1 MSLLQPTN
9 NTSIIIDDF
18 IAYATAH
25 LQTVSGVINTV
36 SLYPPLGTPGPGVV
50 LWSGYTVAPAKQQSS
65 AAQQQQQSND
75 ASTTADGQKIDDKYE
90 KPPVF
95 EKITIHDSARA
106 EDTDLPPG
114 TFGKFENNIGTGNY
128 NPPKGTYE
136 INPINTNSG
145 NAVNSATYGG
155 LVNMRVST
163 ETTIRNVYIP
173 VLNKVHA
180 DKSLGIRLLMT
191 AQTQSEGFFKAGDK
205 DWTKTASLSY
215 TTNNPGN
222 IYPNG
227 DMSGFKTLE
236 EGVLA
241 QWKWVLGPIFARK
254 SNNYN
259 PEFSSLSLFNYLSR
273 YAPIKDD
280 TGKPT
285 KNNPTEYTN
294 YVIAYFKKQGYSIT
308 ADTTLEEIKNITK

>member
-1 MSLLQPTN
+1 MSALLPTN
-9 NTSIIIDDF
+9 NTSIIIDEF

-25 LQTVSGVINTV
+25 LGTVSGVVNTV

-50 LWSGYTVAPAKQQSS
+50 LWSGYTVAPAKQQAS
-65 AAQQQQQSND
+65 AGQQQQQSND
-75 ASTTADGQKIDDKYE
+75 ASTTADGQKIDDNYE

-95 EKITIHDSARA
+95 EKITIHDSTTA

-128 NPPKGTYE
+128 NPPKGTYQ

-145 NAVNSATYGG
+145 NVINSATYGG
-155 LVNMRVST
+155 FVNLNVSV
-163 ETTIRNVYIP
+163 EDTTRKIYIP

-180 DKSLGIRLLMT
+180 DKSLGIRLLMA
-191 AQTQSEGFFKAGDK
+191 AQTQSEGFFAAGVK
-205 DWTKTASLSY
+205 DFHRAASPSFL
-215 TTNNPGN
+215 TNNPGN

-227 DMSGFKTLE
+227 NTSGFKTLE

-241 QWKWVLGPIFARK
+241 QWKWVLGPIFART
-254 SNNYN
+254 SENYK
-259 PEFSSLSLFNYLSR
+259 PQFSSISLFNYLSQ
-273 YAPIKDD
+273 YAPILDD
-280 TGKPT
+280 KGKPSG
-285 KNNPTEYTN
+285 NNPTEYTN

-308 ADTTLEEIKNITK
+308 ANTTLDEIKNITK

>member
-25 LQTVSGVINTV
+25 LQTVGGVINTV

-95 EKITIHDSARA
+95 EKITIHDGRTA
-106 EDTDLPPG
+106 EDSDLPPG

-136 INPINTNSG
+136 INPINANGG
-145 NAVNSATYGG
+145 NAINSATYGG
-155 LVNMRVST
+155 LVSLRVSV
-163 ETTIRNVYIP
+163 EDTTKKIYMP

-180 DKSLGIRLLMT
+180 DKSLGIRLLMA
-191 AQTQSEGFFKAGDK
+191 AQTQREGFFGAGVK
-205 DWTKTASLSY
+205 DWHPAASPSFL
-215 TTNNPGN
+215 TNNPGN
-222 IYPNG
+222 IYPKGN
-227 DMSGFKTLE
+227 MSGFKTLE

-241 QWKWVLGPIFARK
+241 QWKWVLGPIFART
-254 SNNYN
+254 SDNYK
-259 PEFSSLSLFNYLSR
+259 PQFSSLSLFNYLSQ
-273 YAPIKDD
+273 YAPIKNDNGRP
-280 TGKPT
+280 TG
-285 KNNPTEYTN
+285 NNPTEYTN

-308 ADTTLEEIKNITK
+308 ADTTLDEIKNITK